1 MSIINQINRTI
12 TSFIPGSKSNRT
24 LDCIEKIQNFTA
36 DDKENKKTSEEINS
50 FIKEVSHSCKAIY
63 DIRKFNPADDPNDSL
78 LQAELSNLD
87 DLANLR
93 DKEELNR
100 LPPKERDEIIRER
113 ERLIIKNIS
122 DWEDRTKMGGKKKN
136 TRRNRRKNTRK
147 LRKSKRKSMKKI

>member
-1 MSIINQINRTI
+1 MNIIRGIKSTMN
-12 TSFIPGSKSNRT
+12 SFIPGSKNNKT

-87 DLANLR
+87 DLAKLR

-100 LPPKERDEIIRER
+100 LPTEERDKIITER
-113 ERLIIKNIS
+113 KRLIRKNIF
-122 DWEDRTKMGGKKKN
+122 DWENRTMGGKEKK